1 MKMIFDQVSDQ
12 RSDSLAA
19 RFRRLRAA
27 RILGIIQQIAAEK
40 GGVRIIDLGGDPG
53 YWNRLFARA
62 DLEAANVHITTVNPH
77 VWEPSDDPMI
87 EAVEG
92 DACGLPQYADASF
105 DFAHSNSVIEH
116 VGDWDKV
123 EAFAAEHRRLAPRY
137 YAQTPYYW
145 FPIEPHFSA
154 IGFQWRSEQA
164 RARMLMKRDMG
175 WSKKARDIGEAM
187 AQVQSARLLDKTQ
200 FRHLFPDAQ
209 MVDETVLG
217 LTKSLRAIRA

>member
-12 RSDSLAA
+12 RSDSLATK
-19 RFRRLRAA
+19 FRRIRAA
-27 RILGIIQQIAAEK
+27 RILTIIQTIAAEK
-40 GGVRIIDLGGDPG
+40 GGCRIIDLGGDPD
-53 YWNRLFARA
+53 YWNRLFDRA

-77 VWEPSDDPMI
+77 VWEQSDDPMI

-92 DACGLPQYADASF
+92 DACDLPHYAANSF

-145 FPIEPHFSA
+145 FPVEPHFSS
-154 IGFQWRSEQA
+154 IGFQWRSEQS

-175 WSKKARDIGEAM
+175 WSKKARDMGEAM

-200 FRHLFPDAQ
+200 FRYLFPDAQ
-209 MVDETVLG
+209 LVDETVMG
-217 LTKSLRAIRA
+217 LTKSLRAIKA